1 MHANDS
7 QLILRRVALQ
17 VEADVVAGGNAQV
30 TNRPKVFVVVSSV
43 EVGME
48 FKAHYINN
56 YGGNYARWY
65 STDAHAQELY
75 RQTLQTIT
83 PRIVNSFH

>member
-1 MHANDS
+1 
-7 QLILRRVALQ
+7 
-17 VEADVVAGGNAQV
+17 V

-48 FKAHYINN
+48 FKARYINY

-65 STDAHAQELY
+65 SKDTHAQELY
-75 RQTLQTIT
+75 RQTLQTIN
-83 PRIVNSFH
+83 PRIVNSFN